1 MATPAY
7 IAIFHNNKPLPGS
20 LSLHDHRGDEGKQSC
35 TPVLEL
41 SHRVWTVKDYREY
54 CIHYYSRAHG

>member
-7 IAIFHNNKPLPGS
+7 IAIFHQNKPLPGAIS
-20 LSLHDHRGDEGKQSC
+20 LFDHHGEEGKQSC

-41 SHRVWTVKDYREY
+41 AHRVWTV
-54 CIHYYSRAHG
+54 